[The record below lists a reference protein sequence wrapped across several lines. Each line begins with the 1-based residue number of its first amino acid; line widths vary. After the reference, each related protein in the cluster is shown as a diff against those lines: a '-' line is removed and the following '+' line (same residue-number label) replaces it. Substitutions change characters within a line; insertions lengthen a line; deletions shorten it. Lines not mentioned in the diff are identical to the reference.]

1 MAGFAREI
9 GEANV
14 EMRDGKVK
22 CLSAAGFHHM
32 AYVEWGDAA
41 NAKVLVCVHG
51 LTRCSRDFDFLAQAM
66 AADYRV
72 VCPDVVG
79 RGRSDWLRNKSLY
92 AIPQYCADM
101 TTLLAK
107 LQVESVDWVGTS
119 MGGLIGMALACQAE
133 TPIARLVLNDVG
145 PVITATSL
153 TRIGSYLG
161 AAPRFENIGQA
172 EVFVRFVCSTF
183 GKFTDDEWRH
193 LTRHVTRT
201 AEDGK
206 IEFAYDPGIAESFR
220 ELQAAGDGKD
230 VEMWPL
236 YDGVTCPTLLL
247 RGESSDLLTHE
258 TALQMTG
265 RGPCAKLVEVPGV
278 GHAPMLMNMSQ
289 VAPLREFLLG

>member
-1 MAGFAREI
+1 MRE
-9 GEANV
+9 
-14 EMRDGKVK
+14 GKVK

-41 NAKVLVCVHG
+41 NPSVLVCVHG
-51 LTRCSRDFDFLAQAM
+51 LTRCSRDFDFLARAL

-107 LQVESVDWVGTS
+107 LNAEVVDWVGTS
-119 MGGLIGMALACQAE
+119 MGGLIGMALACQPE

-153 TRIGSYLG
+153 ARIGSYLG
-161 AAPRFENIGQA
+161 AAPRFDNIGQA
-172 EVFVRFVCSTF
+172 EVFVRFVSAPF
-183 GKFTDDEWRH
+183 GKFSDEEWRH
-193 LTRHVTRT
+193 LTQHVTRT
-201 AEDGK
+201 AADGK
-206 IEFAYDPGIAESFR
+206 IEFAYDPGIAQAFR
-220 ELQAAGDGKD
+220 EMQAAGEGKD

-236 YDGVTCPTLLL
+236 YDGIACPTLLL
-247 RGESSDLLTHE
+247 RGETSDLLTQE
-258 TALQMTG
+258 TAMQMMA
-265 RGPCAKLVEVPGV
+265 RGPRARLVEVAGV
-278 GHAPMLMNMSQ
+278 GHAPMLMNAAQ
-289 VAPLREFLLG
+289 VAPVREFLLG